1 VVFEYRKIALKPT
14 AQIKLL
20 PCEEQRETLLATLER
35 ANQACGWISAQAWD
49 DGTFSQYGIRKIVY
63 YKARERFEL
72 SAQMTVQAIA
82 KVADAYR
89 PNPDT
94 RNSFSIRGGFPYD
107 SRVLTYYF
115 DNGEVSIWTLGGRER
130 IPITMGER
138 QRRLVE
144 SQQGER
150 DVIS

>member
-1 VVFEYRKIALKPT
+1 
-14 AQIKLL
+14 
-20 PCEEQRETLLATLER
+20 
-35 ANQACGWISAQAWD
+35 
-49 DGTFSQYGIRKIVY
+49 
-63 YKARERFEL
+63 
-72 SAQMTVQAIA
+72 VQAIA

-94 RNSFSIRGGFPYD
+94 RNSFSIRDGFPYD

-144 SQQGER
+144 TQQGER